1 MKTILIIEDDSNLS
15 ENLSIQLSNAGFKII
30 TADNGIDGYKHALDI
45 LPDLIICD
53 IMMPK
58 MDGYKVKEKLNK
70 TKRTLDIPIIFLTAK
85 TEISD
90 LRKGMNLGA
99 DDYIFKP
106 YKVEDLLKSIN
117 IRLKKSE
124 RIKAGFRNSTIST
137 PKRYG
142 KDDSIFLTIN
152 GEPKFIKISD
162 IIYIRAERQYV
173 NLCINFNSIY
183 LIRKPLSHWDMI
195 LPSRNFFR
203 IHRSAIINSE
213 YISKIEKWFNSAYR
227 IHLKNIS
234 EPFILSRRYAK
245 LIKFEV

>member
-1 MKTILIIEDDSNLS
+1 MKTILIIEDDSSLL
-15 ENLSIQLSNAGFKII
+15 ENLSIQLSNAGFKIVS
-30 TADNGIDGYKHALDI
+30 AENGKLGYEMALSK

-53 IMMPK
+53 IMMPQ
-58 MDGYKVKEKLNK
+58 MNGYQVKEKLNNNNS
-70 TKRTLDIPIIFLTAK
+70 TLDIPIIFLTAK

-99 DDYIFKP
+99 DDYLFKP
-106 YKVEDLLKSIN
+106 YKVEELLKSVD
-117 IRLKKSE
+117 IRLKKSD
-124 RIKAGFRNSTIST
+124 RIKAGFQKNYSSFS
-137 PKRYG
+137 KRYG
-142 KDDSIFLTIN
+142 KGDSIFLTVN
-152 GEPKFIKISD
+152 DEPKFIKISD

-173 NLCINFNSIY
+173 NLCIKSNAIY
-183 LIRKPLSHWDMI
+183 LIRKPLTQWETI
-195 LPSRNFFR
+195 LPVQNFFR
-203 IHRSAIINSE
+203 IHRSTIINSD